1 MGNAAVA
8 PSRPRRERA
17 RPTPPTADAE
27 DEGVGGMPDLAVE
40 ARYAGARVCGIDE
53 AGRGPL
59 AGPVVAAAV
68 VFRKQPPRRFIRR
81 LDDSK
86 ALTPAMRAELLPEIY
101 EHAEVGIGA
110 ASVEEIDRINI
121 LQATFLAMSRALAA
135 LPEPPEV
142 ALVDGNQAPR
152 LGCTVETLIGG
163 DGLSASIA
171 AASIV
176 AKVTRDTQ
184 MIGLAEQH
192 PGYGWERNV
201 GYGTPEHL
209 AALRQ
214 LGVSVH
220 HRRSFRPVYE
230 LLAIS
235 A

>member
-1 MGNAAVA
+1 
-8 PSRPRRERA
+8 
-17 RPTPPTADAE
+17 
-27 DEGVGGMPDLAVE
+27 
-40 ARYAGARVCGIDE
+40 
-53 AGRGPL
+53 
-59 AGPVVAAAV
+59 VVAAAV

>member
-1 MGNAAVA
+1 
-8 PSRPRRERA
+8 
-17 RPTPPTADAE
+17 
-27 DEGVGGMPDLAVE
+27 MPDLSLE
-40 ARYAGARVCGIDE
+40 LRYRGLRVAGIDE

-59 AGPVVAAAV
+59 AGPVLAAAV
-68 VFRKQPPRRFIRR
+68 VFRDGGPPPD
-81 LDDSK
+81 LVEQLNDSK
-86 ALTPAMRAELLPEIY
+86 LLTAAARSALLPLIY
-101 EHAEVGIGA
+101 EHAEVGVGSA
-110 ASVEEIDRINI
+110 TVDEIDSINI
-121 LQATFLAMSRALAA
+121 LQATFLAMGRALAA
-135 LPEPPEV
+135 LGEAPVV
-142 ALVDGNQAPR
+142 ALVDGNQAPK
-152 LGCTVETLIGG
+152 LCCPVETVIGG
-163 DGLSASIA
+163 DGRSASIA

-176 AKVTRDTQ
+176 AKVMRDTQ

-209 AALRQ
+209 AALHR

>member
-1 MGNAAVA
+1 LV
-8 PSRPRRERA
+8 
-17 RPTPPTADAE
+17 
-27 DEGVGGMPDLAVE
+27 PDLSLE
-40 ARYAGARVCGIDE
+40 LRYRGLRVAGIDE

-59 AGPVVAAAV
+59 AGPVLAAAV
-68 VFRKQPPRRFIRR
+68 VFRDGGPPPD
-81 LDDSK
+81 LVEQLNDSK
-86 ALTPAMRAELLPEIY
+86 LLTAAARSALLPLIY
-101 EHAEVGIGA
+101 EHAEVGVGSA
-110 ASVEEIDRINI
+110 TVDEIDSINI
-121 LQATFLAMSRALAA
+121 LQATFLAMGRALAA
-135 LPEPPEV
+135 LGEAPVV
-142 ALVDGNQAPR
+142 ALVDGNQAPK
-152 LGCTVETLIGG
+152 LCCPVETVIGG
-163 DGLSASIA
+163 DGRSASIA

-176 AKVTRDTQ
+176 AKVMRDTQ

-209 AALRQ
+209 AALHR

>member
-1 MGNAAVA
+1 
-8 PSRPRRERA
+8 
-17 RPTPPTADAE
+17 
-27 DEGVGGMPDLAVE
+27 MPDLSLE
-40 ARYAGARVCGIDE
+40 LRYRGLRVAGIDE

-59 AGPVVAAAV
+59 AGPVLAAAV
-68 VFRKQPPRRFIRR
+68 VFRDGGPPPD
-81 LDDSK
+81 LVEQLNDSK
-86 ALTPAMRAELLPEIY
+86 LLTAAARSALLPLIY
-101 EHAEVGIGA
+101 EHAEVGVGSA
-110 ASVEEIDRINI
+110 TVDEIDSINI
-121 LQATFLAMSRALAA
+121 LQATFLAMGRALAA
-135 LPEPPEV
+135 LGEAPVV
-142 ALVDGNQAPR
+142 ALVDGNQAPK
-152 LGCTVETLIGG
+152 LCCPVETVIGG
-163 DGLSASIA
+163 DGRSASIA

-176 AKVTRDTQ
+176 AKVMRDTQ

-209 AALRQ
+209 AALQR

>member
-1 MGNAAVA
+1 
-8 PSRPRRERA
+8 
-17 RPTPPTADAE
+17 
-27 DEGVGGMPDLAVE
+27 MPDLAVE

-86 ALTPAMRAELLPEIY
+86 VLTPAMRAELLPEIY